1 MEILNAPMDGSKVS
15 KKIQLLRNQI
25 GHCTPVTNTP
35 NTHETSAVLYIPCM
49 LCVSETIHGRNT
61 SRLYSYEFLM
71 W

>member
-1 MEILNAPMDGSKVS
+1 MEILNAPTDGGKVS

-25 GHCTPVTNTP
+25 EHCTPVTNTP